1 VRAPP
6 DDRRRP
12 AGGRGNSYTLA
23 DVAKRAGVSEITV
36 SRVLRDKG
44 PISPKTRE
52 RVMAAVTHL
61 GYMPNRIAGTLASS
75 GSNLIGVVLSSL
87 TNNVFADVLGA
98 IHSVLAPAGYQPV
111 VGVTDYDEVEEERI
125 VASLLAWQP
134 AAMIVTGVN
143 HKAATRLMLA
153 RARGR
158 VAEIMDTDSVPLD
171 LGVGFSHRAAGYDT
185 ARHLLARG
193 YRCFGY
199 VGLDRARDPRAA
211 RRYEGMLRG
220 LSEAGLSLAA
230 EAVADFPTSTQGGR
244 KLLAELLT
252 RKPGLDAVIFS
263 NDDMAVGGLFHCLA
277 SGIRP
282 REELALFG
290 FNALEVGQS
299 LPMPLSTIRSRR
311 DTIGRI
317 AATHIL
323 ETPLRPLEPTIIDTG
338 YEIVEGATA

>member
-23 DVAKRAGVSEITV
+23 DVAERAGVSEITV

-44 PISPKTRE
+44 PISMKTRE
-52 RVMAAVTHL
+52 RVMAAVAHL

-87 TNNVFADVLGA
+87 TNNVFADVLGGV
-98 IHSVLAPAGYQPV
+98 HSVLAPAGYQPV
-111 VGVTDYDEVEEERI
+111 VGVTDYDEAEEERI

-143 HKAATRLMLA
+143 HTTATRLMLG

-158 VAEIMDTDSVPLD
+158 VAEIMDIDSVPLD

-185 ARHLLARG
+185 ARHLVARG
-193 YRCFGY
+193 YRRFGY

-211 RRYEGMLRG
+211 RRHEGMMRG
-220 LSEAGLSLAA
+220 LSEAGLSLVA
-230 EAVADFPTSTQGGR
+230 EAVAEFPTSTRGGR
-244 KLLAELLT
+244 RLLAELLQ
-252 RKPGLDAVIFS
+252 REPGLDAVVFS

-317 AATHIL
+317 AAARIL